1 MLGGVNVG
9 NFVTVHSSAVINHKV
24 VLGDHSVV
32 GASSF
37 VISKV
42 KEGTTVFGSPG
53 KKIKFMKTIIIAEA
67 GVNHNGSVEM
77 AMRLIEKAK
86 EAGADYVK
94 FQTGNGNVVSKYAQ
108 KANYQKVN
116 TNNSN
121 ETQAE
126 MLKKIRLKFKD
137 FILLKEY
144 CDEVG
149 IKFLSTPFDFDSID
163 FLATIA
169 MDYMK
174 IPSGEIT
181 NYPYLVRIAQI
192 GLPIIMSTGMCTLG
206 EIESA
211 LTILEENGVERKNII
226 LLHCN
231 TEYPTPFEDVN
242 LRAMLSI
249 GNCFGVDYGYSD
261 HTKGI
266 EVPIAAVALGAKVI
280 EKHFTLDRNLKGP
293 DHIASL
299 EPDELKRMVDNI
311 RNIEKALGSSVKKV
325 SKSEYKNISVARK
338 SIIASKDIKKG
349 ELFTVENITTKR
361 PGNGVSPMLWN
372 EVLGL
377 IAKRDFSEDELIEL

>member
-1 MLGGVNVG
+1 
-9 NFVTVHSSAVINHKV
+9 
-24 VLGDHSVV
+24 
-32 GASSF
+32 
-37 VISKV
+37 
-42 KEGTTVFGSPG
+42 
-53 KKIKFMKTIIIAEA
+53 MKTIIIAEA

-126 MLKKIRLKFKD
+126 MLKKNRLKFKD